1 MKQTVAVLVTAV
13 VLGGAAGS
21 AVAFHEEA
29 EKAVGGVMDQFRGLA
44 NDLEQ
49 HLRQLP
55 GLGTAGG
62 PPAPAAAVERPL
74 ISLMLDHRNELAL
87 TPEQASRL
95 EKLRQDF
102 ARESIRRD
110 ADIRIAEMDLA
121 ALLEQPALDMARVEA
136 KIREVARLRADLRI
150 ERIRTIE
157 QGRAVLTPEQR
168 TKLQALLGPAGQP
181 RAPRRTAGP
190 GTQL

>member
-1 MKQTVAVLVTAV
+1 MKQTLAVLVIAV
-13 VLGGAAGS
+13 ALAGAAGS
-21 AVAFHEEA
+21 ALAFHEETG
-29 EKAVGGVMDQFRGLA
+29 KAVGDVVDQFRGLA
-44 NDLEQ
+44 NDLGQ
-49 HLRQLP
+49 HLRQGPGVGLP
-55 GLGTAGG
+55 GG
-62 PPAPAAAVERPL
+62 PPAPTAAVERPL
-74 ISLMLDHRNELAL
+74 ISLMLDHRDELAL

-121 ALLEQPALDMARVEA
+121 ALLDQPALDMAKVEA
-136 KIREVARLRADLRI
+136 KIRELARLRADLRI

-168 TKLQALLGPAGQP
+168 TKLQGLLGPAAPP
-181 RAPRRTAGP
+181 RGPRRTAGP
-190 GTQL
+190 GLRL